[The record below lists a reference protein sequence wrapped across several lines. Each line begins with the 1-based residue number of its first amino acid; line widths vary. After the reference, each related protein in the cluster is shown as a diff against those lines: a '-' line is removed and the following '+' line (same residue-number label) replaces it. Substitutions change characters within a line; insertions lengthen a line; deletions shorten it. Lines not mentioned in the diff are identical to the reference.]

1 MEEGTVDMGEKL
13 KMSFKN
19 AHSVLRYLSRQ
30 MAASH
35 LCLRPGAVAGGS
47 AEESSDFIFLF
58 ISNRL
63 YSPQGEGGGGGM
75 KLEAGG
81 TNYDSLHG

>member
-13 KMSFKN
+13 EMSFKN

-63 YSPQGEGGGGGM
+63 YSPRGEGGGGGM